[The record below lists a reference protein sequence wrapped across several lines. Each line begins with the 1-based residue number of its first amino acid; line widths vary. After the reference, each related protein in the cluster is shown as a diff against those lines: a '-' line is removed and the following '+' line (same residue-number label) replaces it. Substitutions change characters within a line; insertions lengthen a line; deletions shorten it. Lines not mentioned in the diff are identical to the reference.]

1 MGVVNC
7 PASLFSCQIS
17 AKGGGAAW
25 GMLFVIYGEGVWRNI
40 AGQGCI
46 ELQFNSF
53 QWQYSQKY
61 SNQPALL
68 SLFQN
73 APILGGMGQFYVY
86 W

>member
-1 MGVVNC
+1 MGVVMLHFF
-7 PASLFSCQIS
+7 PVRFLPR
-17 AKGGGAAW
+17 GGGAAW
-25 GMLFVIYGEGVWRNI
+25 GMGFVIHGEGVWRNI

-53 QWQYSQKY
+53 QWRYSQKY

-73 APILGGMGQFYVY
+73 AAFPRVS
-86 W
+86 

>member
-7 PASLFSCQIS
+7 PASLFSDFCH
-17 AKGGGAAW
+17 GGGAAW

-53 QWQYSQKY
+53 QWRYSQKY

-73 APILGGMGQFYVY
+73 AAFPRVS
-86 W
+86 

>member
-17 AKGGGAAW
+17 AAGGGAW
-25 GMLFVIYGEGVWRNI
+25 GTVFVIHGEGAWRNI

-53 QWQYSQKY
+53 QWRYSQKY
-61 SNQPALL
+61 NNQPAFL

-73 APILGGMGQFYVY
+73 AAFPRVS
-86 W
+86 

>member
-1 MGVVNC
+1 MQNSPREWLIVLILFL
-7 PASLFSCQIS
+7 PAMSLPQR
-17 AKGGGAAW
+17 GAAW
-25 GMLFVIYGEGVWRNI
+25 GMEFVIHGEGAWRNI

-53 QWQYSQKY
+53 QWRYSQKY

-73 APILGGMGQFYVY
+73 AAFPRVS
-86 W
+86 